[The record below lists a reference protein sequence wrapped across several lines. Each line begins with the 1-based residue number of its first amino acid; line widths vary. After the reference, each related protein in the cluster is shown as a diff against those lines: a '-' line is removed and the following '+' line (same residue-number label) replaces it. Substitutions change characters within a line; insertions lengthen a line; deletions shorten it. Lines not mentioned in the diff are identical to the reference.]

1 MSDPPETHARP
12 RAVGL
17 VVGGLGLAQLLV
29 GCAVAPAPE
38 TGQRAAAVVAGTPSA
53 DEAVVAIRYV
63 DGELRCSGTLV
74 APRVVLTAGHCGI
87 HAQNYWGFEVFV
99 GPDVRG
105 AGARIPVVDAVRH
118 PAFEPIS
125 FANDV
130 ALLFLG
136 ADVPVAPKPLRKGP
150 ITPADVAAD
159 VRVVGYGRT
168 AGDRDDAGLRRTGAS
183 RIADLSAYEATLV
196 GGSQPC
202 SYDSGGAV
210 FTTEAGVEVLT
221 FVTSRGDSACA
232 SYARVVRVDAYR
244 DFVDGYFAA
253 TAAGTKALGERCLYD
268 GHCASGVCLAA
279 PEDARVRYCSAPCA
293 DDSTCGPLRCLPR
306 DAGSWC
312 QYPRPTP
319 RAPGAACASDVD
331 CFDASCLAAPDGAL
345 RCAPACSPTRPT
357 CPADLA
363 CTSIGDVRWA
373 CFPAPPS
380 DPPSGCATQGSI
392 PSRRPALALL
402 AALTAT
408 TAWARRRSRRG
419 SPPGA

>member
-1 MSDPPETHARP
+1 VTDRPETHVRA

-17 VVGGLGLAQLLV
+17 VVGGLAAAVSLH
-29 GCAVAPAPE
+29 GCAVSPAPTAE
-38 TGQRAAAVVAGTPSA
+38 RAAPVVAGTPSA

-63 DGELRCSGTLV
+63 DGELRCSGTLI
-74 APRVVLTAGHCGI
+74 APRVVLTAGHCGV

-105 AGARIPVVDAVRH
+105 PGTRVPVVDAVRH
-118 PAFEPIS
+118 PAFEPVS

-136 ADVPVAPKPLRKGP
+136 QDVPVAPKPLRKGP
-150 ITPADVAAD
+150 LTPSDVASD

-183 RIADLSAYEATLV
+183 RITDFTAFEATLA

-202 SYDSGGAV
+202 SFDSGGAT

-221 FVTSRGDSACA
+221 FVTSRGDGACA
-232 SYARVVRVDAYR
+232 SYARVVRVDTYR
-244 DFVDGYFAA
+244 DFVDAYLAA
-253 TAAGTKALGERCLYD
+253 TAAGSQALGARCLYD
-268 GHCASGVCLAA
+268 AHCASGICQAA
-279 PEDARVRYCSAPCA
+279 PEDARVRHCSAACV
-293 DDSTCGPLRCLPR
+293 DDATCGALRCLPS
-306 DAGSWC
+306 DAGPRC

-319 RAPGAACASDVD
+319 RAPGASCVVDAD
-331 CFDASCLAAPDGAL
+331 CFDAACLAAPDGAM
-345 RCAPACSPTRPT
+345 RCAPACSPTRAT

-373 CFPAPPS
+373 CFPAAPA
-380 DPPSGCATQGSI
+380 DPPSGCTTE
-392 PSRRPALALL
+392 RPAPARTGATLL
-402 AALTAT
+402 AGLTT
-408 TAWARRRSRRG
+408 TMVWARRRSRRG
-419 SPPGA
+419 SRPGA